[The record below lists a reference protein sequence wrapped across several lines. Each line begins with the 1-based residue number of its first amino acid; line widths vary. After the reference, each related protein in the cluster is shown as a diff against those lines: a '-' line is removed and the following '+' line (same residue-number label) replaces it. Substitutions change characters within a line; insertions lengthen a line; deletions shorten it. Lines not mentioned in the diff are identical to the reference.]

1 MLFVEFGSCRPEFDS
16 CQCLGSVLPRQKIL
30 SRIPHVGKNSKS
42 LEFQKNSKSLEFH
55 RVHTF
60 VVWGKEIKAV
70 QKRTCEKRVFV
81 SERIK
86 HIQPRPEPGLIGR
99 RRRSLTVTVR
109 SGLTP
114 SPGLPP
120 SRHNL
125 ARQKP
130 GTGRNQTRVGGFQAQ
145 QKAFHTNRSATVE
158 VQFSCQAF
166 YCFPI
171 FNAANM

>member
-1 MLFVEFGSCRPEFDS
+1 VTVAGWLRYDAFCRVWVVPTRVRFLS
-16 CQCLGSVLPRQKIL
+16 VPRFCLAAAKNSKSTSEKIL
-30 SRIPHVGKNSKS
+30 SHWNSRKNSKS
-42 LEFQKNSKSLEFH
+42 LEF
-55 RVHTF
+55 HTF

-86 HIQPRPEPGLIGR
+86 HIQPRPEPGLISR
-99 RRRSLTVTVR
+99 RRRSLTVTVH

-114 SPGLPP
+114 SPGRPP

-130 GTGRNQTRVGGFQAQ
+130 GTGRNQTRAGRF
-145 QKAFHTNRSATVE
+145 
-158 VQFSCQAF
+158 
-166 YCFPI
+166 
-171 FNAANM
+171 